1 MKRTLLRNAVAL
13 AVGVGSASA
22 YATNVDYT
30 ATTPAAIKIATENTI
45 SAATGT
51 AVTGIGTLSFATGFS
66 VAQTTR
72 YVRLDLSSGTWGAA
86 QVAADLDVD
95 VAAGAAN
102 FTESV
107 ASGGTTATSFVIYE
121 VVGAGTNA
129 ADSTKLVTFVP
140 NGGVTVKAETDVSI
154 TYGLYE
160 TAGDAVSQTSALAS
174 DSGPLLTFTAG
185 NSVAAETLNANDPSA
200 IDVTVSTNTGK
211 VFANG
216 TTTNL
221 VGAVNIVDAVNVEQV
236 DGNAA
241 DTANIQASS
250 VLTVNGDFT
259 WLQDLDSSN
268 VPDGTYTLTNAFI
281 DDTNDCTSA
290 VANKDAET
298 ITDTNMTFN
307 TGEYGADVLF
317 VCVTGNGVTSIPEQ
331 TFTGNLTSVGA
342 SGFDAESTD
351 VTLGAHAKNGSS
363 STLRLVLNPNGSFKN
378 FLRITNTTTIAGD
391 VSFALRNDSG
401 TQVQNIA
408 LGSVSGQSSSSLGG
422 NNSTSMIDVAD
433 LYAAA
438 QAADATFDVGSGKLQ
453 VTVSGNFG
461 GLDVQNITTAT
472 DNTSFDTS

>member
-1 MKRTLLRNAVAL
+1 MKKTLLRNAVAL

-30 ATTPAAIKIATENTI
+30 ATTPVAIKLATENTI

-51 AVTGIGTLSFATGFS
+51 AITGVGTLSFATGFS
-66 VAQTTR
+66 IAGTTR

-95 VAAGAAN
+95 VATGAKN
-102 FTESV
+102 FTETV

-121 VVGAGTNA
+121 VVGLATNT
-129 ADSTKLVTFVP
+129 ADSTKLVTFAP
-140 NGGVTVKAETDVSI
+140 NGGVTVKAESDVSI

-160 TAGDAVSQTSALAS
+160 TAGDAVSQTSALAT

-185 NSVAAETLNANDPSA
+185 NTVTAETLNANDPSK

-216 TTTNL
+216 TTKSL
-221 VGAVNIVDAVNVEQV
+221 VGAVNIVDVVNVEQP
-236 DGNAA
+236 DGSAA
-241 DTANIQASS
+241 DTANLQTSA
-250 VLTVNGDFT
+250 VLTVDGDFT
-259 WLQDLDSSN
+259 WMQDLDTSN
-268 VPDGTYTLTNAFI
+268 VVDGTYTLADAFL
-281 DDTNDCTSA
+281 DTDNDCAAAATNGA
-290 VANKDAET
+290 AET

-307 TGEYGADVLF
+307 VGEYNNDVLF

-331 TFTGNLTSVGA
+331 SFTGNLTTVG
-342 SGFDAESTD
+342 STGSDAESTD
-351 VTLGAHAKNGSS
+351 LTLASHAKNGSS
-363 STLRLVLNPNGSFKN
+363 QTIRLVLNPTGAFKN
-378 FLRITNTTTIAGD
+378 FLRITNTTTISGD
-391 VSFALRNDSG
+391 VTFALRNDSG
-401 TQVQNIA
+401 TQVQNIS
-408 LGSVSGQSSSSLGG
+408 LGSIAGQSSSSLGG
-422 NNSTSMIDVAD
+422 NNSSGMIDVAD

-438 QAADATFDVGSGKLQ
+438 QASDATFDVGTGKLQ

-472 DNTSFDTS
+472 DNTSFDTF